1 MKRQL
6 EDSYRRAGEADAEAR
21 RVFEVHDFS
30 SGQFIKCRSSQNLVR
45 KCAPSPFQ
53 AVRLYKMSTIHLFEE
68 AQNQEKKVTRSG
80 GQNMLYY
87 VSSM

>member
-30 SGQFIKCRSSQNLVR
+30 SGQFIKCRSSKNRVR
-45 KCAPSPFQ
+45 KCAPSPFHPKSS
-53 AVRLYKMSTIHLFEE
+53 APRVE
-68 AQNQEKKVTRSG
+68 TRRRASCRKPR
-80 GQNMLYY
+80 
-87 VSSM
+87 